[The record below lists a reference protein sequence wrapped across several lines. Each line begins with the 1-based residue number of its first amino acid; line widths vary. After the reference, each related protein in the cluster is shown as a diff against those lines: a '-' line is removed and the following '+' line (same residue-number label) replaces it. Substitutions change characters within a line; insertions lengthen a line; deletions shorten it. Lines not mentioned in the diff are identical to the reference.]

1 MNSRRL
7 KKRSDRKNGDRK
19 STLNYSFFS
28 GLFLGI
34 FISFVIFIWQDEI
47 SSSLK
52 KVNELSKNELH
63 FSQSSKK
70 ISGQST
76 AQKSPTFYKFLST
89 EKVPVPKSDSVD
101 RKSLDISKVS
111 PDQFY
116 LQIGSFKNLQDA
128 DSRKARL
135 ALLGIYTKIEETTHR
150 EGDSWYRVKLGPISR
165 NQARDIRKKMYNEG
179 FEVLVTRE

>member
-7 KKRSDRKNGDRK
+7 KKRADRKNGDRK

-47 SSSLK
+47 STSLK

-76 AQKSPTFYKFLST
+76 GQKSPTFYKFLST
-89 EKVPVPKSDSVD
+89 EKVPFPKSDSVD

-165 NQARDIRKKMYNEG
+165 NQARDIRKKMYDEG